1 MADSVLL
8 TEKSVGVSEKS
19 IREKTGG
26 MMKEYK
32 VVLHINETARWQVAL
47 GNAANLLKAAG
58 EEKAEAVCLANG
70 SAVLAYEDAALVA
83 TMRELAGKGVI
94 FLACRNSM
102 RKMKEEKKISIGEE
116 GLPDFVQVVPA
127 GILAL
132 VERQQAGYA
141 YVKP

>member
-1 MADSVLL
+1 
-8 TEKSVGVSEKS
+8 
-19 IREKTGG
+19 
-26 MMKEYK
+26 MKEYK
-32 VVLHINETARWQVAL
+32 VVLHINETERWQVAL

-58 EEKAEAVCLANG
+58 ERKAEAVCLANG
-70 SAVLAYEDAALVA
+70 SAVLSYEDAALVA
-83 TMRELAGKGVI
+83 AMRELAGKGVL

-102 RKMKEEKKISIGEE
+102 RKMKEDKKIGIGEE